1 MLDVVSTAN
10 AQNAVINT
18 IGAATNLSIAD
29 ILSTTNAQSPYPDR
43 PIGVMVAYNPGGAT
57 DFQARIATLSSD
69 LRDKKTQQP
78 VSIGAPIY
86 VTNKPGAGGRKGWN
100 WFAEK
105 APTDGYMMAA
115 YNVPH
120 FIAQSIVYDTKYN
133 INNLEPVG
141 NWGADPAVLI
151 VGKDSKFNSATE
163 LVKFAK
169 SNPNAVTLS
178 GAGKYVGHHIAYL
191 QLVKATGTKMTYV
204 LGAGGVGALKLVK
217 GGQVMAGFNNLS
229 DSARSARDIKILAVA
244 DIERHAFLPYV
255 PTLKELGIDVDN
267 SSVNFRGLMLP
278 KGTDQR
284 VIGYLSE
291 KVPLMFNEKK
301 TLAKM
306 KQTNSPVRIMNRDE
320 VLAMWQE
327 RQTTLTVLLASLK
340 EPNRLHH
347 R

>member
-1 MLDVVSTAN
+1 MKVLKLKYILAGL
-10 AQNAVINT
+10 T
-18 IGAATNLSIAD
+18 IGALMFGVSV
-29 ILSTTNAQSPYPDR
+29 AQVTYPDR

-69 LRDKKTQQP
+69 KRDKEQKP
-78 VSIGAPIY
+78 LSIGAPIY

-105 APTDGYMMAA
+105 ASADGYMMAA

-163 LVKFAK
+163 LVEFARA
-169 SNPNAVTLS
+169 NPGAVTVS

-191 QLVKATGTKMTYV
+191 QFVKAASAKMTYV
-204 LGAGGVGALKLVK
+204 PGAGGVGALKLVK

-229 DSARSARDIKILAVA
+229 DSARTAGDIKILAVA
-244 DIERHAFLPYV
+244 DLERHAFLPDV
-255 PTLKELGIDVDN
+255 PTLQELGIDVDN
-267 SSVNFRGLMLP
+267 SSVNFRGLMVP
-278 KGTDQR
+278 KGTDQA
-284 VIGYLSE
+284 IIDYLAQ
-291 KVPLMFNEKK
+291 KVPLMFNENK
-301 TLAKM
+301 TLGKM

-327 RQTTLTVLLASLK
+327 RQTALTDLLAGLK
-340 EPNRLHH
+340 ED
-347 R
+347 